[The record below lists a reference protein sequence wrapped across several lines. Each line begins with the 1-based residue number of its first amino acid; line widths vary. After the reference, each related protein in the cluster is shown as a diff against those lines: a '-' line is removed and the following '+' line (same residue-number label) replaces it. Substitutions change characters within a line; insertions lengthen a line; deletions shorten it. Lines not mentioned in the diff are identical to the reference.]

1 MQITHKINMYVTGH
15 YKWPLCFLSNK
26 NCNRILRHAHY
37 DVATEV
43 KIFIDSV
50 FDFFQILLELL
61 HTS

>member
-15 YKWPLCFLSNK
+15 WLAVILSNK